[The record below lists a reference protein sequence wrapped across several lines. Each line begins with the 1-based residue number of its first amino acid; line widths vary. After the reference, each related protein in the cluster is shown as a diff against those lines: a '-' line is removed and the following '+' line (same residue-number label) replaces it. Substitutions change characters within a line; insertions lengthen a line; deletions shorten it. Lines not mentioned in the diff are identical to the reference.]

1 MIHISVLSNL
11 TLDLPLKMLSYKR
24 WTESEKTASVQRKA
38 FRKSGELLP
47 KSTLEMTKSGSLQ
60 CK

>member
-1 MIHISVLSNL
+1 
-11 TLDLPLKMLSYKR
+11 MLSYKR
-24 WTESEKTASVQRKA
+24 WIESEKTASVQRKA